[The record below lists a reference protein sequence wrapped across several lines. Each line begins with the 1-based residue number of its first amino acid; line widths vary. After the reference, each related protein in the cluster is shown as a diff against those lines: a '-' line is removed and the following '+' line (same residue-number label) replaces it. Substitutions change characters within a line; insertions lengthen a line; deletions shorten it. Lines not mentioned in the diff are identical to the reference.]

1 MTPYRLHRI
10 SWMAACAIVGV
21 FSSATAAQGQT
32 NFDVQQTKAL
42 SAAAKASP
50 DFVKGLAKE
59 LGSTPE
65 QAAGAAGVLFT
76 IAKALLKPEDFAQ
89 VEKAVPGMHALLATV
104 PADAVGASGATSAL
118 PNSSF
123 TPTAGFA
130 SSSPSATTMPAS
142 ASAPAGTPIT
152 AQNWIG
158 SAIAG
163 FMKMGISPEMIAKAV
178 PYLSGYLKKHGTA
191 GLGSLIG
198 GLLKTSK

>member
-1 MTPYRLHRI
+1 MTPHRLHRI
-10 SWMAACAIVGV
+10 SWIAACAIVGV

-32 NFDVQQTKAL
+32 DFDARQTEAL

-65 QAAGAAGVLFT
+65 QAAGAAGVLFN

-89 VEKAVPGMHALLATV
+89 VEKAVPGMDALLAAV
-104 PADAVGASGATSAL
+104 PADAVGTSGGTSSL
-118 PNSSF
+118 SGSSF

-130 SSSPSATTMPAS
+130 SSSPSAITMPAS
-142 ASAPAGTPIT
+142 SSAPAGTPIT
-152 AQNWIG
+152 PQNWIG

-163 FMKMGISPEMIAKAV
+163 FMKMGITPDMIAKAV

-191 GLGSLIG
+191 ALGSLIG
-198 GLLKTSK
+198 GLLKTPK

>member
-10 SWMAACAIVGV
+10 PWIAACAIVGV
-21 FSSATAAQGQT
+21 FSTATAAHGQT
-32 NFDVQQTKAL
+32 NFDAQQAAL
-42 SAAAKASP
+42 SAAVKASP

-76 IAKALLKPEDFAQ
+76 ITKVLLTPENFAQ
-89 VEKAVPGMHALLATV
+89 VEKAVPGMDALLAAV
-104 PADAVGASGATSAL
+104 PADAVGTSGAASAL
-118 PNSSF
+118 PGSSY

-130 SSSPSATTMPAS
+130 SSSPSAITMPAS
-142 ASAPAGTPIT
+142 SSATAGTPIT

-163 FMKMGISPEMIAKAV
+163 FMKMGIKPEMIAKAV

-191 GLGSLIG
+191 ALGSLIG
-198 GLLKTSK
+198 GLLKTPK

>member
-1 MTPYRLHRI
+1 MTPSRLHRI
-10 SWMAACAIVGV
+10 SWIAACAIVGV
-21 FSSATAAQGQT
+21 FSSATAAHGQT
-32 NFDVQQTKAL
+32 NFNAQQTEAL

-89 VEKAVPGMHALLATV
+89 VEKAVPGMNALLAAV
-104 PADAVGASGATSAL
+104 PADALGTSGATSAL
-118 PNSSF
+118 PGESF
-123 TPTAGFA
+123 TPIAGFS
-130 SSSPSATTMPAS
+130 SSSPSATTLPAS
-142 ASAPAGTPIT
+142 TPASAGTPIA

-158 SAIAG
+158 SAITG
-163 FMKMGISPEMIAKAV
+163 FMKMGIKPDMIAKAG

>member
-1 MTPYRLHRI
+1 
-10 SWMAACAIVGV
+10 MAACAIVGV
-21 FSSATAAQGQT
+21 FSSAPPAHGQA
-32 NFDVQQTKAL
+32 NFDAQQTEAL

-89 VEKAVPGMHALLATV
+89 VDKAVPGMNALLATV
-104 PADAVGASGATSAL
+104 PADAVGASGATSA
-118 PNSSF
+118 PPGASF

-130 SSSPSATTMPAS
+130 SSSPSAVTMPAS
-142 ASAPAGTPIT
+142 SSAPAGTPIT

-163 FMKMGISPEMIAKAV
+163 FMKMGIKPDMIAKAV
-178 PYLSGYLKKHGTA
+178 PYLTGYLKKHGTA
-191 GLGSLIG
+191 ALGSLIG
-198 GLLKTSK
+198 GLLKTPK

>member
-1 MTPYRLHRI
+1 MTTYRRHRI
-10 SWMAACAIVGV
+10 SWLAACAIVGTL
-21 FSSATAAQGQT
+21 STATPAPGQT
-32 NFDVQQTKAL
+32 NFDAQQAVAL

-50 DFVKGLAKE
+50 DFVTGLATE

-76 IAKALLKPEDFAQ
+76 ITKALLKPEDFAQ
-89 VEKAVPGMHALLATV
+89 VEKAVPGMDALLATV
-104 PADAVGASGATSAL
+104 PADAVGATSTPAG
-118 PNSSF
+118 SSF

-130 SSSPSATTMPAS
+130 SSSPSAITMPAT
-142 ASAPAGTPIT
+142 AGTPIT

-163 FMKMGISPEMIAKAV
+163 FMKMGIKPDMIAKAV

-198 GLLKTSK
+198 GVLKTPK

>member
-1 MTPYRLHRI
+1 MTSYRLHRV

-21 FSSATAAQGQT
+21 LSSATAVLGQT
-32 NFDVQQTKAL
+32 NFDAQQTEAL
-42 SAAAKASP
+42 SAAANASP
-50 DFVKGLAKE
+50 DFVRGLAKE

-89 VEKAVPGMHALLATV
+89 VEKAVPGMDALLATI
-104 PADAVGASGATSAL
+104 PADAVGTSGTTSA
-118 PNSSF
+118 PGSSF

-130 SSSPSATTMPAS
+130 SSSPSAITMPPS
-142 ASAPAGTPIT
+142 SSTPAGTPIT

-163 FMKMGISPEMIAKAV
+163 FMKMGIKPDMIAKAV

-191 GLGSLIG
+191 ALGSLIG
-198 GLLKTSK
+198 GVLKKPK

>member
-1 MTPYRLHRI
+1 MTPWRLHRI

-21 FSSATAAQGQT
+21 LPSATAAHGQT
-32 NFDVQQTKAL
+32 NFDAQQTAAL
-42 SAAAKASP
+42 SAAARASP

-76 IAKALLKPEDFAQ
+76 ITKALLTPEDFAR
-89 VEKAVPGMHALLATV
+89 VEKAVPGMNALLAAV
-104 PADAVGASGATSAL
+104 PADAVGASGATYAPSG
-118 PNSSF
+118 SSF

-130 SSSPSATTMPAS
+130 SSSPAAITTPGS
-142 ASAPAGTPIT
+142 SSAPAGTPIT

-158 SAIAG
+158 SAVAG
-163 FMKMGISPEMIAKAV
+163 FMKMGIKPEMIAKAV

-191 GLGSLIG
+191 ALGGLIG
-198 GLLKTSK
+198 GLLKTPK